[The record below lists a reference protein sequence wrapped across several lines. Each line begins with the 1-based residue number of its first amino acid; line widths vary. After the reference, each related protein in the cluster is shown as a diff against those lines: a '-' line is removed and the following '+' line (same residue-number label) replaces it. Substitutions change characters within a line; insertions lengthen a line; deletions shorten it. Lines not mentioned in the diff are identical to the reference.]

1 MRYVHENHRISYYHY
16 LTNLIFDLI
25 SDTLTQL
32 INETEI
38 QQGTIQLAT
47 DFGIIYVIDR
57 VFMSS
62 EEVSEILRKHP
73 STGFGLFGLPIE
85 MEPAVNTNEE
95 ILGRITGGFSTIDVN
110 DAYIKEIANFA
121 TSAISRN
128 SNSEHMRLNR
138 IIKAE
143 SQIVAGKNFKLTLEL
158 NSAIDEEADSL
169 LCDVVIFEQSWS
181 SGAQAR
187 QLKQS
192 SCLSTKTVALWN
204 TILKQENDSNCLPN
218 ANSDTNTDNVV
229 VPDVPVPWLK

>member
-1 MRYVHENHRISYYHY
+1 MHNEYDHCLIISTY
-16 LTNLIFDLI
+16 LIILDLI
-25 SDTLTQL
+25 SDILTQL

-38 QQGTIQLAT
+38 QQEAIQLAT

-57 VFMSS
+57 VFMSG

-73 STGFGLFGLPIE
+73 SPGFGLFGLPIE
-85 MEPAVNTNEE
+85 MQQSAVNTDENM
-95 ILGRITGGFSTIDVN
+95 LGRITGGFSTIDVN
-110 DAYIKEIANFA
+110 DAYIKEIADFA
-121 TSAISRN
+121 TTTISANTN
-128 SNSEHMRLNR
+128 SGPMRLNR

-158 NSAIDEEADSL
+158 NSAIDAEADTL
-169 LCDVVIFEQSWS
+169 LCDVVIFEQWWS
-181 SGAQAR
+181 SGSQAR

-218 ANSDTNTDNVV
+218 TNSANTDEI
-229 VPDVPVPWLK
+229 VPEVPVPWL